1 VFCRENLRLDAT
13 LPARGA
19 SAVVAPL
26 AVEGAPEAPAR
37 VMAFV
42 TGAREADTAAAA
54 PAVESN
60 SGHGSEPRETA
71 SLQAT
76 APTQPPAAAAAAGQ
90 TQHDAG
96 GPPRPAAESGCAAM
110 LVAVT
115 PSPSRPASVCLRRS
129 DSSPAGELSAAGN
142 FQRPRASS
150 QASKAISGRCRHW
163 PVDWAV
169 TSTCSACG
177 LPGAA
182 SCCSRCSA
190 VRYCDRRCQKRHWT
204 QHKLTCGR
212 LSVWVGEAGP
222 SLASRGF
229 AVIDGFLGCAAASA
243 LRREVVALY
252 QASSC
257 SSSATWAAEV
267 EVGAAPSSSD
277 APAAAWRQEQPPE
290 FAQGA
295 VAGGREGT
303 DRSYADR
310 TVRGDRMTNV
320 NSDDPRIPT
329 LATLVTRLD
338 ELVQVTERYEIIEAV
353 PFEST
358 GCCHNVKV
366 PALLLVQ
373 VMARSAGGAKDAS
386 PCTTRLSTDPPKWS
400 E

>member
-76 APTQPPAAAAAAGQ
+76 APTQPPAAAAAAAGQ

-96 GPPRPAAESGCAAM
+96 GSPRPAAESGCAAM
-110 LVAVT
+110 VAVT
-115 PSPSRPASVCLRRS
+115 PSRRHAVTPSTAPQ
-129 DSSPAGELSAAGN
+129 SS
-142 FQRPRASS
+142 SS
-150 QASKAISGRCRHW
+150 LC
-163 PVDWAV
+163 VT

-177 LPGAA
+177 LPGGAA
-182 SCCSRCSA
+182 SRCSRCSA

-277 APAAAWRQEQPPE
+277 APAAEWRQRQPPE
-290 FAQGA
+290 FVEGA